1 MCGIAGFLDGRY
13 AVSEEACSIA
23 RAMADAIAH
32 RGPDDAGIWLD
43 RGAGVALAHR
53 RLAIIDPSPAG
64 RQPMES
70 VSGRHIIVFN
80 GEIYNH
86 TDIRRQLEIRCPNAC
101 PWRGH
106 SDTET
111 LLAAIECWGL
121 EKALQAAVGMFAFA
135 LWDREARTLYLARDR
150 MGEKPL
156 YYGMQNGVFL
166 FGSELKALATHPAFG
181 GDIDRDVLTLLL
193 RHNYIPSPHSIYR
206 GVRKLPAGTYIAVDR
221 GPARQSVGE
230 LPEPQRYWSL
240 REVVADGCTHSFEGN
255 ANDAVAALHDVLLQA
270 VRQQMVADVPLGAFL
285 SGGIDSSTIVALM
298 QAQSERP
305 VQTFTIGFGDPDY
318 NEAAYA
324 AAVAKH
330 LGTEHTDLYVSA
342 GDALEVI
349 PRLPTLFDEP
359 FADHSQIPTF
369 LVAQMARQCVTV
381 ALSGDGGDEIFGGYR
396 HYTRT
401 PWLWQAVSRT
411 PTPFCRLGTHA
422 IGVLLPH
429 GSGHWLPDSS
439 LRRTQLGRGWAQ
451 AKVKARKLASLMEC
465 QSPEQLYRR
474 QISRWL
480 NPETVVCGSS
490 EPSTVLADPASWP
503 DAPDFASRLMAVDAL
518 SYLPEDILVKVDR
531 AAMGVSLETR
541 TPFLDHRVVEFAWR
555 LPLSVKIRN
564 GRQKWG
570 LQQILYKYVPKKLI
584 ERPKAGFEMPLAAWL
599 RGPLR
604 DWAEALLDE
613 RRLQREGF
621 FDPQPIRQ
629 QWHEH
634 LSGREHWEGHL
645 WSVLMFQAWLEQ
657 NRCSR

>member
-13 AVSEEACSIA
+13 AASEEACSIA
-23 RAMADAIAH
+23 RAMADAVTH
-32 RGPDDAGIWLD
+32 RGPDNAGVWLD

-53 RLAIIDPSPAG
+53 RLAVIDPSPAG

-70 VSGRHIIVFN
+70 VSGRHVIVFN

-86 TDIRRQLEIRCPNAC
+86 TDIRRQLEIRFPTAC
-101 PWRGH
+101 SWRGR

-111 LLAAIECWGL
+111 LLVAIECWGL
-121 EKALQAAVGMFAFA
+121 EKTLQAAVGMFAFA
-135 LWDREARTLYLARDR
+135 LWNQETRTLYLARDR

-181 GDIDRDVLTLLL
+181 GDIDRDMLTLLL
-193 RHNYIPSPHSIYR
+193 RHNYIPSPRSIYR
-206 GVRKLPAGTYIAVDR
+206 GVRKLPAGTYIWVALC
-221 GPARQSVGE
+221 GARKFAGE
-230 LPEPQRYWSL
+230 IPEPQHYWSFPK
-240 REVVADGCTHSFEGN
+240 VVADGCTHPFEGN
-255 ANDAVAALHDVLLQA
+255 ANEAVAALHDVLFQA
-270 VRQQMVADVPLGAFL
+270 VGQQMVADVPLGAFL

-298 QAQSERP
+298 QAQSARP
-305 VQTFTIGFGDPDY
+305 VRTFTVGFGDPDY
-318 NEAAYA
+318 NEAEYA

-330 LGTEHTDLYVSA
+330 LGTDHTDLYVSA
-342 GDALEVI
+342 KDALEVI
-349 PRLPTLFDEP
+349 PRLPALFDEP

-369 LVAQMARQCVTV
+369 LVAKMARQDVTV

-396 HYTRT
+396 HYSRT
-401 PWLWQAVSRT
+401 PRLWQAISHT
-411 PTPFCRLGTHA
+411 PTQFCRLAAYA

-429 GSGHWLPDSS
+429 GSGHWLPEGS
-439 LRRTQLGRGWAQ
+439 LHQTRLGQRWAQ

-465 QSPEQLYRR
+465 QSPEQLYCR
-474 QISRWL
+474 QISHWL
-480 NPETVVCGSS
+480 NPETVVRGSS

-570 LQQILYKYVPKKLI
+570 LRQILYKYIPKKLV
-584 ERPKAGFEMPLAAWL
+584 ERPKTGFEMPLATWL

-629 QWHEH
+629 KWHTH
-634 LSGREHWEGHL
+634 LSGREQQAGPL
-645 WSVLMFQAWLEQ
+645 WSVLMFQAWLEH
-657 NRCSR
+657 NR